1 MQTIVMFED
10 AGTFDLLPL
19 VYWRTVFELRC
30 GRKTLLDRL
39 ADSLGRP
46 VGGLWTRDWIAT
58 VAGERFQLPVNG
70 GIEPGTV
77 LVNGRAVLGKRI
89 KFASAPY
96 VGRQDGQVVYIACD
110 AALAERLTPEVMVD
124 ADRQAQLL
132 SDVPQGPVETGQAEL
147 VNHLWDLVDRNAD
160 QLLADWVSEDRALEG
175 KVSSSALLLEPDSI
189 HIGQR
194 AHVEATA
201 VIDAQEGPVY
211 IGEGARIRPHA
222 YLVGPVYVGPGSVV
236 HPFSHI
242 YGGTTIGP
250 MCKVAGEIDGC
261 IITGYS
267 NKQHDGFLGHAY
279 VGGWVNIG
287 AGTAN
292 SDLKNTYGP
301 VRVHQR
307 GREID
312 TGMTFFGSIIGDHVK
327 TGIQQIVP
335 TGAVIGFASM
345 VAASQT
351 LPKFVPSFSWLTD
364 AGRSEGDVERLLAT
378 AQRVMSRRNVTCSE
392 AEGELFREIAR
403 RAPQYESAA
412 PS

>member
-1 MQTIVMFED
+1 M
-10 AGTFDLLPL
+10 A
-19 VYWRTVFELRC
+19 
-30 GRKTLLDRL
+30 
-39 ADSLGRP
+39 A
-46 VGGLWTRDWIAT
+46 
-58 VAGERFQLPVNG
+58 ERFQLPVNAP
-70 GIEPGTV
+70 IEPGTV
-77 LVNGRAVLGKRI
+77 LVNGRALLGPRI
-89 KFASAPY
+89 EFAAPPY
-96 VGRQDGQVVYIACD
+96 VGRQDGQIVYISCD
-110 AALAERLTPEVMVD
+110 AALAERLTPEALLD
-124 ADRQAQLL
+124 ADRQEQLL
-132 SDVPQGPVETGQAEL
+132 SGVPQGPVDSGQAGM
-147 VNHLWDLVDRNAD
+147 VNHLWDLVSRNAD
-160 QLLADWVSEDRALEG
+160 QLLADWSSEDRALEG

-194 AHVEATA
+194 ALVEATA

-222 YLVGPVYVGPGSVV
+222 YLVGPVYIGPGSVV
-236 HPFSHI
+236 HPFSYIH
-242 YGGTTIGP
+242 GGTTIGP

-267 NKQHDGFLGHAY
+267 NKQHDGFLGHSY

-301 VRVHQR
+301 VRVRPR

-312 TGMTFFGSIIGDHVK
+312 TGLTFFGSIIADHVK
-327 TGIQQIVP
+327 TGIQQILP

-345 VAASQT
+345 VATGQT

-364 AGRSEGDVERLLAT
+364 AGRTDGDVERLLAT
-378 AQRVMSRRNVTCSE
+378 AQLVMSRRNVTCSE
-392 AEGELFREIAR
+392 AEAELFRETAR
-403 RAPQYESAA
+403 RAPQYESAD